1 VKLKAY
7 VTADKH
13 LMHLD
18 TLEDIREQFPEL
30 DYWRALTAHHTARYD
45 ESVVLYNLFISENDE
60 ENELVKDAK
69 ERIENV
75 EWAVYQKSDTLIK
88 LDHLEESVNSPYS
101 DFGVAEIDDTSFLFS
116 TDRAL
121 IKRDDYPTQRKISHL
136 YYSLDGKNGQALTGN
151 INGEDSHSS
160 SVTFNHDATIMY
172 YNVCEFLDAST
183 KIRCDIY
190 SRPFLPDSG
199 RYGPATKLPSP
210 VNMEGFTNTQPNC
223 SYDKNGKELLFFAS
237 DRPGGKGE
245 TDIWYCEVLKDGKF
259 SEPINLEGINT
270 EKEEWSPNLNILD
283 QELYFSS
290 TGYLGFGLLD
300 IYKCSWNDA
309 EPDQP
314 TNVGMPVNSSYDDVY
329 YSLSDDGTYAFFA
342 SNREGSFYRDTEMEA
357 CCFDIYKANYNPP
370 MIELLAGSFDAFDTT
385 DLLGSTITLIDLT
398 DGSVKGSKTGDSWDD
413 YIFNVEHFKDYQLIA
428 TMPGYLND
436 TLDFDTHNERGV
448 EIIEKNLYLNKIVPL
463 TVSVWDENTGEAL
476 SGALIKLFEHTDST
490 KVLLAEVSNS
500 NGNIYNFELVRG
512 GHYSLFGTK
521 SPLYDTANVDI
532 ASIETGLG
540 EPIEKRIELVQLAI
554 RNLEKVFPLVVFFD
568 NDQPNPRS
576 KSRTTTMK
584 YGQTY
589 KSYISKKQNFI
600 NTYTSNLGGSE
611 HSDRASVEINS
622 FFTDE
627 VELGYNKLNYFMEQL
642 HAVLKGGLLVEVSI
656 KGYTSPIAEGDY
668 NLRLGQRRVQCLKN
682 EFLDWNEGALQH
694 YVDIGKLVLKEIS
707 FGETKA
713 PEGLS
718 DSAFDKRNS
727 VYSPLASKE
736 RRVEVIA
743 VRRMARQAEVN

>member
-1 VKLKAY
+1 
-7 VTADKH
+7 
-13 LMHLD
+13 
-18 TLEDIREQFPEL
+18 
-30 DYWRALTAHHTARYD
+30 
-45 ESVVLYNLFISENDE
+45 
-60 ENELVKDAK
+60 
-69 ERIENV
+69 
-75 EWAVYQKSDTLIK
+75 
-88 LDHLEESVNSPYS
+88 
-101 DFGVAEIDDTSFLFS
+101 
-116 TDRAL
+116 
-121 IKRDDYPTQRKISHL
+121 
-136 YYSLDGKNGQALTGN
+136 
-151 INGEDSHSS
+151 
-160 SVTFNHDATIMY
+160 
-172 YNVCEFLDAST
+172 
-183 KIRCDIY
+183 
-190 SRPFLPDSG
+190 
-199 RYGPATKLPSP
+199 
-210 VNMEGFTNTQPNC
+210 
-223 SYDKNGKELLFFAS
+223 
-237 DRPGGKGE
+237 
-245 TDIWYCEVLKDGKF
+245 
-259 SEPINLEGINT
+259 
-270 EKEEWSPNLNILD
+270 
-283 QELYFSS
+283 
-290 TGYLGFGLLD
+290 
-300 IYKCSWNDA
+300 
-309 EPDQP
+309 
-314 TNVGMPVNSSYDDVY
+314 
-329 YSLSDDGTYAFFA
+329 
-342 SNREGSFYRDTEMEA
+342 MEA